1 MSTSETFTC
10 LTCQVSFKDCDLQR
24 QHHKSDWHWYNLKRK
39 VVSLPPVSPEE
50 FKCKVLEQKQREVN
64 SNMVHQY
71 YCNTCKK
78 KFNSQNTFNGHLRSK
93 KHVQLTNPDEDGDY
107 VTVSREGL
115 TEKEKLRAES
125 VEKEGTSEADME
137 IEEED
142 FEGLAVNECLFCSH
156 WSQNMEKNLKHM
168 TNEHS
173 FYIPDPEY
181 MTDVTGFLT
190 YLGIKVGADNEC
202 IKCGE
207 DGKEFRSI
215 EAVQKHMVDKG
226 HSIINTDGD
235 AYLEYSDFYDFSTS
249 YPDFETANSE
259 ESPETSDHKLWVDED
274 MCLVLPSGARVGHR
288 SMKIYYKQN
297 LSLEERSVRNNSARI
312 QLLRN
317 YKAIG
322 WYNGQ
327 QGKMKIK
334 DEKRNNM
341 MKQKDKVRLAV
352 KANKFQ
358 PHLRPQVIF

>member
-215 EAVQKHMVDKG
+215 EIVQKYMVDKG

-249 YPDFETANSE
+249 YPDFETAGSE